1 MVAQTLLDQDF
12 LNKLEHLSLSTR
24 MMVKGDA
31 GGNRKSHA
39 KGSSVEFSD
48 FKEYVPGDD
57 FRRIDWNAYARFER
71 LFLKLFTEE
80 RETVVTVFIDCSK
93 SMDWG
98 QPNKGF
104 FAKQIAAAL
113 VYIALSN
120 FDRTAVAALNQ
131 KVQISMPI
139 LSGKQSFWRALKF
152 IDGIAFDGKTGLSG
166 AIKSYEGLGS
176 RSGISII
183 LTDLFSEDGYK
194 EGIKYLQYKKQD
206 TTIIHIMAPQEMEPP
221 WQDSVRLLDIE
232 GYEYRDITIKQDV
245 LSAYKKAL
253 DDFLDD
259 NRRFCYERG
268 VHYIPVSSA
277 AGVDRVIFDSLF
289 ATGVMR

>member
-1 MVAQTLLDQDF
+1 MAQTLLTQDF
-12 LNKLEHLSLSTR
+12 LHKLEHLSLSAH
-24 MMVKGDA
+24 MLVKGDA
-31 GGNRKSHA
+31 GGNRKSGA

-48 FKEYVPGDD
+48 YKEYVPGDD

-71 LFLKLFTEE
+71 LFIKLFTEE
-80 RETVVTVFIDCSK
+80 RETVVTVFLDCSK

-120 FDRTAVAALNQ
+120 FDRAAVSAVNQ
-131 KVQISMPI
+131 KARASMKA
-139 LSGKQSFWRALKF
+139 LSGKQSFWRALRF
-152 IDGIAFDGKTGLSG
+152 IDDIAFDGKTGLSG

-176 RSGISII
+176 KSGISII

-194 EGIKYLQYKKQD
+194 DGIKYLQYKKQD
-206 TTIIHIMAPQEMEPP
+206 VTIIHILAPQELEPP

-245 LSAYKKAL
+245 LSAYRKAL
-253 DDFLDD
+253 DDFIDD
-259 NRRFCYERG
+259 NRRFCYEHG

-277 AGVDRVIFDSLF
+277 AGVDRVIFDNLF
-289 ATGVMR
+289 KMGVVR